1 MVFDASWQSRKM
13 SARAF
18 RDILLSRGLNQT
30 TAARFFGISLRTVR
44 RMAAGTAKVPGAV
57 ALLLHLMSKHNEEPD
72 IPPAKKRR
80 RSR

>member
-1 MVFDASWQSRKM
+1 MFDASWQSRKM
-13 SARAF
+13 NSRF
-18 RDILLSRGLNQT
+18 FKEMLLSCGFNQT
-30 TAARFFGISLRTVR
+30 TAARYFGLSLRTVR

-57 ALLLHLMSKHNEEPD
+57 ALLLHLMRKHNEDPD